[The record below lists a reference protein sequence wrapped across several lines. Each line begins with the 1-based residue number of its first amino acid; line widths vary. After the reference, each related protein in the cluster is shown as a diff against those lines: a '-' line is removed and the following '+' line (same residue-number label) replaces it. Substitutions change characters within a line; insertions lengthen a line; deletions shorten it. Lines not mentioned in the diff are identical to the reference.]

1 MVIKG
6 TLTVT
11 INNDLL
17 HRREFQDSTATL
29 SDTPHRCFETMKH
42 FSNKISEKITRE
54 SGGTIEIS
62 PIIFP
67 VTKDIFLLRFSVKM
81 SELATVYANVVS
93 DDITGYFSY
102 LLDTDRSSLSFKIK
116 ARKVLK

>member
-29 SDTPHRCFETMKH
+29 SDIPHRCFETMKH

-62 PIIFP
+62 PIVFP

-81 SELATVYANVVS
+81 SELATVYAKVVS
-93 DDITGYFSY
+93 DDIVGYFCY
-102 LLDTDRSSLSFKIK
+102 LLDTDRSSLSFKPK